1 MAIINTSRFITLE
14 HYISQEKSKHPG
26 ATGEFTYLLHDLGLA
41 IRTISREVR
50 RAGISDILGMTDST
64 NVHGEQVK
72 KLDVFANEA
81 IIRAMDHGGH
91 LCLMA
96 SEENE
101 EPIQIPEKFD
111 KGKYVLVF
119 DPLDG
124 SSNIDINAT
133 IGTVWGLYKRLKP
146 SSTESGTVEDLL
158 QPGYKQV
165 AAGYALYGSSTV
177 LVYTT
182 GQGVNMFTYDP
193 TIGEFIL
200 INENVQIP
208 KKASFYSVNEGNAGK
223 FPDGIKKYLR
233 DIKESSKELQ
243 RPYKLRYIG
252 TGVADV
258 HRTILYGGLFMY
270 PQDNSHPNGK
280 LRLVYEANPLAMI
293 VEQAG
298 GKASNGKERIL
309 KITPEN
315 IHQRTPLF
323 MGSTDNVKE
332 IERYLAED
340 LD

>member
-14 HYISQEKSKHPG
+14 HHIAQEENKHPG

-50 RAGISDILGMTDST
+50 RAGISDVLGMSGDT

-81 IIRAMDHGGH
+81 IIKAMDHGGH
-91 LCLMA
+91 LCVMA

-101 EPIQIPEKFD
+101 EPIRIPDNFK

-124 SSNIDINAT
+124 SSNIDTNVT
-133 IGTVWGLYKRLKP
+133 IGTIWGLYKRLDP
-146 SSTESGTVEDLL
+146 NSESCGSVEDLI

-177 LVYTT
+177 MVYTT

-200 INENVQIP
+200 INENVKIP
-208 KKASFYSVNEGNAGK
+208 DHSSFYSVNEGNSHG
-223 FPDGIKKYLR
+223 FPEGLQNYLNHIKQP
-233 DIKESSKELQ
+233 SKENGT
-243 RPYKLRYIG
+243 PYKCRYIG
-252 TGVADV
+252 TELQMFIELYFMVEYLC
-258 HRTILYGGLFMY
+258 ILW
-270 PQDNSHPNGK
+270 
-280 LRLVYEANPLAMI
+280 
-293 VEQAG
+293 
-298 GKASNGKERIL
+298 IL
-309 KITPEN
+309 KIQMVN
-315 IHQRTPLF
+315 
-323 MGSTDNVKE
+323 
-332 IERYLAED
+332 
-340 LD
+340 